1 MSLQQSP
8 SALRR
13 PPNYLKWGLL
23 GAGIGM
29 ILLAMATMLAL
40 LVMPAVFRNLNAAD
54 QQRVARRLPFLR
66 ALLPTEAPVTVA
78 IPTIVVAGDPLA
90 LLATDTDE
98 PTTALL
104 STSTI
109 PVSDTATF
117 TALPPSSTP
126 IPPTVTPS
134 ATASP
139 VSPTTQA
146 PALVAAVDTA
156 LPTNT
161 RQPSSTPVPP
171 TSTQAPTETVT
182 VSATVTVTASAT
194 ATNTA
199 PAVITAT
206 PFPSLTPIPAS
217 STPFPTLTPPPTETP
232 LPTAIAALATGIPT
246 PSNFIAPPAF
256 SLVGKMRW
264 EPQLWNNCGPAN
276 LLQVL
281 RFLSWRDNQANV
293 ASKIKPT
300 QNDKNT
306 SPFELVNYVNTH
318 TTLKAIQR
326 SSGSLA
332 LLKHLLSS
340 QFGVIVETGYI
351 DPEEPD
357 EGWIGHYKT
366 LLAYDDSTQLVTWLD
381 TLKDVQSE
389 TYPALE
395 EYWRHFNRVYI
406 VVFPPERE
414 AELMAIL
421 GPNADENY
429 NARQTLDLA
438 FAEARAN
445 PNDAYAWF
453 NIGSSLVALK
463 QYPDA
468 ALAYDKAFSLATLP
482 YRHTWYQFGFYE
494 AYYHTR
500 RFDLVIAL
508 ADYNIERTKGH
519 EETPFYWRGMA
530 LAAQGRTAEAI
541 TAFQAAL
548 DFNWLFTS
556 ATEAMQQVRAGTF
569 VPPGG

>member
-1 MSLQQSP
+1 MQHPP

-13 PPNYLKWGLL
+13 PPNYIKWGLL

-29 ILLAMATMLAL
+29 ILLAVATMLAL
-40 LVMPAVFRNLNAAD
+40 LLTPVVFRNLSAAD
-54 QQRVARRLPFLR
+54 QQRVVRRLPFLQS
-66 ALLPTEAPVTVA
+66 LLPTEAPVTAVL
-78 IPTIVVAGDPLA
+78 PTIVVAGDPLA

-98 PTTALL
+98 P
-104 STSTI
+104 S
-109 PVSDTATF
+109 PVISAASATF
-117 TALPPSSTP
+117 TATSVSPSSTP

-134 ATASP
+134 VTASLIP
-139 VSPTTQA
+139 PTTQA
-146 PALVAAVDTA
+146 PLAVAAVNTA
-156 LPTNT
+156 LPSDTPP
-161 RQPSSTPVPP
+161 PSATPVPP
-171 TSTQAPTETVT
+171 T
-182 VSATVTVTASAT
+182 ATPSPLPSDTATASVTASTT

-206 PFPSLTPIPAS
+206 PFPTLTPIPPS

-246 PSNFIAPPAF
+246 PSNFVAPPAF
-256 SLVGKMRW
+256 SLIGKMRW

-276 LLQVL
+276 LVQVL
-281 RFLSWRDNQANV
+281 RFMNWRDNQANV
-293 ASKIKPT
+293 ASLIKPT
-300 QNDKNT
+300 QNDKNV
-306 SPFELVNYVNTH
+306 SPFELVNYVNTR
-318 TTLKAIQR
+318 TTLRAIQR
-326 SSGSLA
+326 SAGSLA
-332 LLKHLLSS
+332 LLKHLVSQ

-438 FAEARAN
+438 LAEARAN

-453 NIGSSLVALK
+453 NIGTSLVMLK

-530 LAAQGRTAEAI
+530 LAATGRTAEAI
-541 TAFQAAL
+541 TAFEASLA
-548 DFNWLFTS
+548 FNWLFTP
-556 ATEAMQQVRAGTF
+556 ADDALKQVRAGTF
-569 VPPGG
+569 APPAG